1 MARQELPDTVLALLA
16 QCHEDYNSTAAVQIR
31 ANMSRRQQLELA
43 REAAAKHNAAQRK
56 RRESK

>member
-1 MARQELPDTVLALLA
+1 MARQELSETTLALLA
-16 QCHEDYNSTAAVQIR
+16 QCHEDYNSADAIQIR

-43 REAAAKHNAAQRK
+43 RETAAKHNAAQRK